1 MRYSCVRTPRPG
13 LWGLSVI
20 MLLAIPGCAVRRTTH
35 VPPSQLPP
43 PILEAS
49 SEDLLA
55 RVNAQS
61 EAIRTMVATVD
72 LEPTAGSVYSGVI
85 REYRDVRGF
94 ILVERPSMI
103 RMVGQAPIVRT
114 SIFDMASDGKE
125 FRLYIPLK
133 QKFIVGKEGFRR
145 PAKNQLENMRPQ
157 HILDALLVPPI
168 EPEQEE
174 AVIEEAE
181 QAARKYYIVMVLAR
195 GVDGGLQLRRKIWFD
210 RATLDV
216 SRLQLYGPGG
226 SYIEDVHYYRYQT
239 FDGARYPSS
248 IQVVR
253 PLEDYRL
260 TITVLKATFN
270 EPIGP
275 EKFELA
281 RPDGTELIVLG
292 ENHSGEEARGQ

>member
-1 MRYSCVRTPRPG
+1 
-13 LWGLSVI
+13 
-20 MLLAIPGCAVRRTTH
+20 
-35 VPPSQLPP
+35 
-43 PILEAS
+43 
-49 SEDLLA
+49 
-55 RVNAQS
+55 
-61 EAIRTMVATVD
+61 
-72 LEPTAGSVYSGVI
+72 
-85 REYRDVRGF
+85 
-94 ILVERPSMI
+94 
-103 RMVGQAPIVRT
+103 
-114 SIFDMASDGKE
+114 
-125 FRLYIPLK
+125 
-133 QKFIVGKEGFRR
+133 
-145 PAKNQLENMRPQ
+145 MRPQ